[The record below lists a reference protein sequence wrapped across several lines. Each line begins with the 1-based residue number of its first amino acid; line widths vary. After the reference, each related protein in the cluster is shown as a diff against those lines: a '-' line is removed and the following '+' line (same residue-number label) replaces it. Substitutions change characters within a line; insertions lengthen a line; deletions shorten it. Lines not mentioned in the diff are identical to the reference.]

1 VDHQPPL
8 LSPRNAKWLLAL
20 LITLVLFVLV
30 QAVRYLWEKNK
41 TADAYL
47 LVPASAVAVAEVPSL
62 TDWWPQADSS
72 FFWQGLQEMPYFQT
86 ARQRLEELFAQP
98 GQGPQ
103 LAQYLRGK
111 RVYASLHVTGRT
123 ELGYLFYVP
132 MPTDEPPPVQP
143 AIDQW
148 VREAG
153 LATET
158 RQYQGQQ
165 IQEVTHRASGEV
177 FSYLYYKNYFI
188 ASFTPFLLEEV
199 IRGLGALNRENFYSL
214 NRAALDQPAQGDHP
228 QVYVNV
234 RKMPEMVATFSG
246 EALEGLGHLATTFS
260 AEADLRRHHLV
271 MRGEL
276 SAGHDDG
283 PAAEWL
289 QVLAGQA
296 PTPYQPLL
304 QWVPEQTALLLRVGF
319 SDGKKLLRDWQAYR
333 TGAGREPASE
343 AAGTLDE
350 LYDFSP
356 NDFYA
361 NIGGEVALLLMEPV
375 DQGLADRVVLV
386 RLQDPAQAKRQLAR
400 LAQKAAAVNQDT
412 VSRETYG
419 RLELLR
425 VEVPELPG
433 KLFGANFGG
442 FARTHASVLGQYLVM
457 GNSPRAVKNWL
468 DQVEAELVWAKSVKV
483 GELLALFGGSSNL
496 MLVANQGR
504 YWQHLQG
511 QLLPARQATA
521 AAHQRQL
528 LRMEL
533 FGFQVVQQGGR
544 YQAVLGVS
552 HRRLRPATGRGSST
566 VSSFS
571 AKLAAPVATRPW
583 VFRSHVD
590 KSWEVLVQDAQNNLA
605 LFSPAGK
612 RLWSTPLGGKI
623 LGEVYQIDIY
633 NNDKLQFVFCTSGG
647 IYVVDRLGRFVSG
660 FPRAHSW
667 LAPLRQLSVIDY
679 DNSKNYR
686 FAVADQAGNIY
697 LFDKAGTLLA
707 GWAPRPQLDQLAM
720 PPFHIRTGL
729 KDCIVAV
736 QQDGGVYA
744 IRRNGDNY
752 EGFPVKFS
760 ESIASPAYLQEG
772 TSLDNTLLQ
781 LLTDRGDL
789 VSLNLLGQVTGREQ
803 FGPDGTFRL
812 CTDEANR
819 RGWVVARQLDDL
831 LRIYA
836 ASGRLLFEKKMAN
849 GTPKLV
855 QYFNF
860 GTNLEL
866 VAISDPQTKLLQLYY
881 LNGEDL
887 LPQPLPNEQPIYL
900 RYLDAE
906 ELFEVY
912 TASGSTVQK
921 WQVARN

>member
-1 VDHQPPL
+1 VDNKLPR
-8 LSPRNAKWLLAL
+8 LSSRQAKWLLAL
-20 LITLVLFVLV
+20 LITLVLLVLV

-86 ARQRLEELFAQP
+86 ARERLGELLAQP
-98 GQGPQ
+98 GQGAQ

-123 ELGYLFYVP
+123 EVGYLFYVP
-132 MPTDEPPPVQP
+132 MPTDAPPPAQP

-148 VREAG
+148 VRDEG

-158 RQYQGQQ
+158 RQYQGQR

-199 IRGLGALNRENFYSL
+199 IRSLGALNRENFYSL
-214 NRAALDQPAQGDHP
+214 NRAALDQPAQGDRP
-228 QVYVNV
+228 QVYVNM
-234 RKMPEMVATFSG
+234 RKLPELVATFSG

-276 SAGHDDG
+276 TASHDDG

-296 PTPYQPLL
+296 PSAYQPLL

-319 SDGKKLLRDWQAYR
+319 SDGQKLLKDWRAYR
-333 TGAGREPASE
+333 AGAGREPASQ
-343 AAGTLDE
+343 AAETLDE
-350 LYDFSP
+350 EFNFSP
-356 NDFYA
+356 GDFYA
-361 NIGGEVALLLMEPV
+361 AIDGEVALLLMEPV
-375 DQGLADRVVLV
+375 DQGPADRVVLV
-386 RLQDPAQAKRQLAR
+386 RLKDPAQTKQQVAR
-400 LAQKAAAVNQDT
+400 LAANAVAARQDT
-412 VSRETYG
+412 VAREAYG
-419 RLELLR
+419 RLDLLR
-425 VEVPELPG
+425 VDVPELPA

-442 FARTHASVLGQYLVM
+442 FPRTHASVLGQYLVM
-457 GNSPRAVKNWL
+457 GNSPRAIKNWL
-468 DQVEAELVWAKSVKV
+468 DQVEAEQVWAKSVKM
-483 GELLALFGGSSNL
+483 GELLALFGGASNL

-504 YWQHLQG
+504 YWRHLQD
-511 QLLPARQATA
+511 QLLPAWQATA

-533 FGFQVVQQGGR
+533 FGFHVAQQAGR

-552 HRRLRPATGRGSST
+552 HRRLRPVTGRGSFT
-566 VSSFS
+566 ASSFA

-590 KSWEVLVQDAQNNLA
+590 KSWEVLAQDAQNNLS
-605 LFSPAGK
+605 LLSSAGK
-612 RLWSTPLGGKI
+612 RLWTTPLGGRI

-633 NNDKLQFVFCTSGG
+633 NNGKLQFVFCTSGG
-647 IYVVDRLGRFVSG
+647 IYVVDRLGRFVTG
-660 FPRAHSW
+660 FPRSYSW
-667 LAPLRQLSVIDY
+667 QAPLRQLSVIDY

-686 FAVADQAGNIY
+686 FAVSDQAGNIY
-697 LFDKAGTLLA
+697 LFDKTGTILA
-707 GWAPRPQLDQLAM
+707 GWAPRPQLGSLAM

-752 EGFPVKFS
+752 QGFPVKFS
-760 ESIASPAYLQEG
+760 EAIASPAYLQEG
-772 TSLDNTLLQ
+772 TSLDNTSLQ

-803 FGPDGTFRL
+803 FGPDGAFRL
-812 CTDEANR
+812 CTDEASR
-819 RGWVVARQLDDL
+819 RGWVVARQMDDK
-831 LRIYA
+831 LRVYA
-836 ASGRLLFEKKMAN
+836 ASGRLLFEKKVAQ
-849 GTPKLV
+849 GTPIV

-866 VAISDPQTKLLQLYY
+866 VAITDPQTKLLQLSY

-887 LPQPLPNEQPIYL
+887 LPQPLPNEQPVAL

-906 ELFEVY
+906 EVFEVY
-912 TASGSTVQK
+912 TASSSTVQK